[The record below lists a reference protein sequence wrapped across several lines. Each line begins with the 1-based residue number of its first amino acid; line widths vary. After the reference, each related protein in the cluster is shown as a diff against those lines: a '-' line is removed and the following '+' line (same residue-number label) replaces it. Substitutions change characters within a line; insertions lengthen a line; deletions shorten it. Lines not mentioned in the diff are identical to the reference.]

1 MFAARAPSTIL
12 RARPAAELLLRS
24 RPSARLFHQ
33 TPKLRAMPKDPHAGS
48 PSPPCPPPHQ
58 PTSLTNLAAHTV
70 SQRVR
75 QAVKGI
81 PVEIYP
87 LGKRAHHTSSAVAS
101 LPRSISREQEIAEY
115 VECGTV
121 AVIACGLTFGI
132 YSFVR
137 PAREDPTLRL
147 HRSRHSDH

>member
-1 MFAARAPSTIL
+1 M
-12 RARPAAELLLRS
+12 
-24 RPSARLFHQ
+24 
-33 TPKLRAMPKDPHAGS
+33 
-48 PSPPCPPPHQ
+48 
-58 PTSLTNLAAHTV
+58 
-70 SQRVR
+70 R